1 MEHLWSPWRSQYI
14 SSFSK
19 KPESASCFLCDA
31 VAATPDHDEGNLVV
45 HRSASCFVIMNRYPY
60 NAGHLMVVPNVHCGD
75 FGLLPAGVAMEL
87 MSVLQTS
94 HKVLTRM
101 YHPHGF
107 NMGANLG
114 RVAGAGVPDHLHLH
128 LLPRWN
134 GDTNFMPLIAETKVV
149 SESLEETA
157 RQLRA
162 LFSTICA

>member
-1 MEHLWSPWRSQYI
+1 
-14 SSFSK
+14 
-19 KPESASCFLCDA
+19 
-31 VAATPDHDEGNLVV
+31 
-45 HRSASCFVIMNRYPY
+45 
-60 NAGHLMVVPNVHCGD
+60 
-75 FGLLPAGVAMEL
+75 
-87 MSVLQTS
+87 
-94 HKVLTRM
+94 
-101 YHPHGF
+101 GF

-162 LFSTICA
+162 LFSTLCA